1 MTTSLVTLRQ
11 YALVKPNSL
20 RPDDLET
27 ALRRIE
33 QDSAS
38 IRKTN
43 SVPSNESVV
52 QLLQRC
58 REVASALVSRE
69 QAVSGTST
77 DEATSNA
84 TSSLLDL
91 EENAGS
97 NSNNSS
103 SSSNNANNSENRT
116 ILQNQPRRRTAT
128 TGLTGPELR
137 LANNISRTA
146 TNLLKDDKVFITPE
160 ALSCYTDTQTLL
172 KNADNFPTIFHLYAH
187 KPIPEENTSPVK
199 YLKPNPKGI
208 NSAVPA
214 DIANKALDVAIDQK
228 NLPLVLDIIDTT
240 FCTTAFYRAKLFKK
254 AAVPLGGL
262 AAVPAASYAIA
273 SWASSLQNTMDPS
286 TATGIALA
294 AILTYVGGTSSMGVL
309 AIVTANDQME
319 RVVWMPGM
327 PLRQRWLREEE
338 RAALDKV
345 AVAWG
350 FRNPWMRGEE
360 EGEEWDNLHEFIGM
374 RGMILDK
381 SDLMPGMQ

>member
-1 MTTSLVTLRQ
+1 M
-11 YALVKPNSL
+11 
-20 RPDDLET
+20 
-27 ALRRIE
+27 
-33 QDSAS
+33 
-38 IRKTN
+38 
-43 SVPSNESVV
+43 

-116 ILQNQPRRRTAT
+116 ILQNRPRRRTAT

-240 FCTTAFYRAKLFKK
+240 FCTTAFYRAKLFKE